1 MLINLGS
8 VSNADPF
15 EKFRT
20 LLEAHYTFPCVYTH
34 KFIGMNSS
42 IFRTSVEEFEKK
54 FIGLTRSAERRSASG
69 KHLSLTYEY
78 HAANADEVIAL
89 AVETQKIN
97 DLIYIL

>member
-1 MLINLGS
+1 M
-8 VSNADPF
+8 SNADPF

-34 KFIGMNSS
+34 KFIGKNSS
-42 IFRTSVEEFEKK
+42 LFKTSVEEFEKK
-54 FIGLTRSAERRSASG
+54 FIGLTRSSERQSASG

-78 HAANADEVIAL
+78 HAAHADEVITL